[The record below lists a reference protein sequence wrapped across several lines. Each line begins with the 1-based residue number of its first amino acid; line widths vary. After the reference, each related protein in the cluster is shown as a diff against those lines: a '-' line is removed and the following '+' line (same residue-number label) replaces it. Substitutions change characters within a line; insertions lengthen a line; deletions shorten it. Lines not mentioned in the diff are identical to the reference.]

1 MNARL
6 IIGLSLLGMSLL
18 SGCATITGDSTQSIG
33 VETYARTGEKLTGV
47 SCTALNDKGSW
58 MLVAP
63 NSVVVRRSAEDIMIN
78 CQKDG
83 HEPGTTRLISRSNAG
98 IWGNIIFGGGVGA
111 IIDHN
116 KGTGYTYP
124 NWVKVQMGKTLTFDR
139 MDEKEGAP
147 AIAKEENSPVPEEKA
162 SVASSSSSGSCDGR
176 PC

>member
-1 MNARL
+1 MRQN
-6 IIGLSLLGMSLL
+6 IIYPLLALSLL

-33 VETYARTGEKLTGV
+33 VETYAGSGEKLTDV

-78 CQKDG
+78 CQKEG

-139 MDEKEGAP
+139 QDEKEDQP
-147 AIAKEENSPVPEEKA
+147 AQAREDQERMQPEKA
-162 SVASSSSSGSCDGR
+162 SMASSPPPSGCGAN

>member
-1 MNARL
+1 MKARL
-6 IIGLSLLGMSLL
+6 NSSLSLLAMSLL
-18 SGCATITGDSTQSIG
+18 GGCATITGDSTQSIG
-33 VETYARTGEKLTGV
+33 VETYARNGEKLTGV
-47 SCTALNDKGSW
+47 NCTALNDKGSW

-63 NSVVVRRSAEDIMIN
+63 NSVVVRRSAEDVMIN
-78 CQKDG
+78 CQKEG

-124 NWVKVQMGKTLTFDR
+124 GWVKVQMGKTLTFDR
-139 MDEKEGAP
+139 MDEKEGMP
-147 AIAKEENSPVPEEKA
+147 ATAKEESNTVPEERA
-162 SVASSSSSGSCDGR
+162 AVAASSPSGSCNGK

>member
-1 MNARL
+1 MRQAT
-6 IIGLSLLGMSLL
+6 ICSLLVLSLL

-33 VETYARTGEKLTGV
+33 VETYARSGEKLTDV

-78 CQKDG
+78 CQKEG

-139 MDEKEGAP
+139 QDEKEGAP
-147 AIAKEENSPVPEEKA
+147 AMAREENNQVSDGG
-162 SVASSSSSGSCDGR
+162 SSMASSSSGGCDSR